1 MTSFAAAPALPDLL
15 KPRRQRK
22 GWTGFLLNNPTIT
35 FGAGLLPA
43 LPSSSSGAMPQAA
56 IKLYR
61 LAYVRA
67 EP

>member
-35 FGAGLLPA
+35 FGAGLLLVMFKDMA
-43 LPSSSSGAMPQAA
+43 
-56 IKLYR
+56 R
-61 LAYVRA
+61 LLLLSIRSQLLIV
-67 EP
+67 